1 MNIQNRKLE
10 VVREKSDDKVVLE
23 KSDKNQKWLE
33 KSLMT
38 IWLEKS
44 LMTRKVIT
52 RSSELKLEL
61 KKLGRYH

>member
-1 MNIQNRKLE
+1 MNIQLE
-10 VVREKSDDKVVLE
+10 MVREKSDDKVVLE

-44 LMTRKVIT
+44 LMTRKVST

-61 KKLGRYH
+61 KN